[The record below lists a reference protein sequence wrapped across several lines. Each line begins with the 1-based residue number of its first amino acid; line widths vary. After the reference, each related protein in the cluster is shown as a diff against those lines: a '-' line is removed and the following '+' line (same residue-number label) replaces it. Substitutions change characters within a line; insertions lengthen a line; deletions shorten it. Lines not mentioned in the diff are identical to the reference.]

1 MNNITSSVEKVSS
14 SYSPKKKRWVKP
26 TLQDLDISETNGQP
40 GAPIGDGDL
49 PNAPLDLSK

>member
-14 SYSPKKKRWVKP
+14 SYSPKKKEWIKP
-26 TLQDLDISETNGQP
+26 ALQELDISETNGQP